1 MHGLHSDGQVCRRDR
16 ATDEFPSFFLPQMTK
31 KVLCMNPGPIE
42 FEQRVLKEFS
52 AEGISHV
59 DKSVI
64 EVFGQALEKMRK
76 VFLAPDGQPLV
87 VAGSGTLGWDM
98 VGANLVNQ
106 GDHVLVVNT
115 GT

>member
-1 MHGLHSDGQVCRRDR
+1 MYVRCMQQRTDWCRCGWL
-16 ATDEFPSFFLPQMTK
+16 FCCCCVLMQMTK

-59 DKSVI
+59 DKTVI

-76 VFLAPDGQPLV
+76 VRLR
-87 VAGSGTLGWDM
+87 S
-98 VGANLVNQ
+98 
-106 GDHVLVVNT
+106 
-115 GT
+115 

>member
-1 MHGLHSDGQVCRRDR
+1 MVGFVC
-16 ATDEFPSFFLPQMTK
+16 FCCVLMQMTK

-59 DKSVI
+59 DKTVI

-76 VFLAPDGQPLV
+76 VRILLM
-87 VAGSGTLGWDM
+87 LL
-98 VGANLVNQ
+98 NNR
-106 GDHVLVVNT
+106 NT
-115 GT
+115 RRCVYQFA